1 MVDTQTPLLTEDPN
15 KPLLKKDEEL
25 LDASQD
31 FNFDDFQVVR
41 REFFSHLREPSITF
55 NNYKFTV
62 NSACLA
68 RFPSAEH
75 VQILIN
81 RQKKI
86 LALRPCNELDR
97 DSFQWCTLSK
107 GRRKARLITCKL
119 FFAKI
124 VDLMGWEPEH
134 KYKLL
139 GKLVHA
145 NGEYL
150 LAFDLTSTEIY
161 RRAESEDAKSRT
173 SRVPQYPLEWQNQ
186 FGMPVNEH
194 RKSLQV
200 NIFDNYAVFAV
211 RDTSP
216 KVNNTG
222 SESEVPPDE
231 QSTGTQDPA
240 DAGL

>member
-1 MVDTQTPLLTEDPN
+1 MAEPQVSHISEDPN
-15 KPLLKKDEEL
+15 KPLLARDEEL
-25 LDASQD
+25 LDATQD
-31 FNFDDFQVVR
+31 FDFDQFQVVR

-68 RFPSAEH
+68 RFPDAEH

-86 LALRPCNELDR
+86 LALRPCSEGDR
-97 DSFQWCTLSK
+97 DSFQWCTNSK

-134 KYKLL
+134 RYKLL

-145 NGEYL
+145 NGQYL
-150 LAFDLTSTEIY
+150 LAFDLTSTEVY
-161 RRAESEDAKSRT
+161 RRIESEDAKPKTSRT
-173 SRVPQYPLEWQNQ
+173 PQYPLEWQNQ
-186 FGMPVNEH
+186 FGLPVNEH
-194 RKSLQV
+194 RQSLQV

-211 RDTSP
+211 RDTNP

-222 SESEVPPDE
+222 TESEVPPSDP
-231 QSTGTQDPA
+231 TPGTQDTT
-240 DAGL
+240 DN